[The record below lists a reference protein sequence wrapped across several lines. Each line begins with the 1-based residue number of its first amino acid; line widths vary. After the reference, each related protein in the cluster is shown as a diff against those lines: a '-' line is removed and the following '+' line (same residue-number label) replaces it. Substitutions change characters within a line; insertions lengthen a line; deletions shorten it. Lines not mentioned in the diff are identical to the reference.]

1 MCVPVKLLGTVL
13 GIASM
18 AFISSMPSTARAED
32 SSSQVAALRH
42 ASLAARLAFEA
53 QARRDPILM
62 LAAVRLLD
70 DSHLPPSRALVQQ
83 PGPAESADELSMR
96 RDAWLATAAPWSV
109 GRAEVQALLA
119 DAQASRPRGT
129 TIGSEVGRAVVS
141 AQGVRTIRLSY
152 AAQDKAR
159 FGITADPNAQ
169 LQLQVLGEDDEA
181 VCQVQTDGRS
191 TECEWQPVQ
200 LAEWRIRIANL
211 SAVAV
216 QFVFFHN

>member
-1 MCVPVKLLGTVL
+1 MCVPGKLLGTVL

-18 AFISSMPSTARAED
+18 SFIVSMPSTARAED
-32 SSSQVAALRH
+32 TSSEAALRH
-42 ASLAARLAFEA
+42 ATLAARLALEA
-53 QARRDPILM
+53 QVRRDPILM

-70 DSHLPPSRALVQQ
+70 GSHLRPSRALVQPPSQ
-83 PGPAESADELSMR
+83 AESTDDLSMR
-96 RDAWLATAAPWSV
+96 RDAWLATATPWSIE
-109 GRAEVQALLA
+109 RAEVEALLE
-119 DAQASRPRGT
+119 DARASRPRGT

-159 FGITADPNAQ
+159 FGITADQKAL

-181 VCQVQTDGRS
+181 VCQVQTDGRA
-191 TECEWQPVQ
+191 TECEWQPAQ

-211 SAVAV
+211 SPVAV